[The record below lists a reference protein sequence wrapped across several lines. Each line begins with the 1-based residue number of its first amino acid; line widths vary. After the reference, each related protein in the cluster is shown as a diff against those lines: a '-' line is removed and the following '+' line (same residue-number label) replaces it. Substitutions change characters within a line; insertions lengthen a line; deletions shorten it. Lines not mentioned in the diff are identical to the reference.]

1 LQEFDKKTLMNKSR
15 KNTADIEISTE
26 SFELKS
32 PKTAIPR
39 LRLKEPNTSP
49 KGNESLELIRKN

>member
-1 LQEFDKKTLMNKSR
+1 MSKSR
-15 KNTADIEISTE
+15 KNAADIEISTE

>member
-1 LQEFDKKTLMNKSR
+1 MLEFDKKTEKSKSR
-15 KNTADIEISTE
+15 KNAEDIEISTE

-39 LRLKEPNTSP
+39 LRLKEPIKSP
-49 KGNESLELIRKN
+49 KSKESLELIIKN